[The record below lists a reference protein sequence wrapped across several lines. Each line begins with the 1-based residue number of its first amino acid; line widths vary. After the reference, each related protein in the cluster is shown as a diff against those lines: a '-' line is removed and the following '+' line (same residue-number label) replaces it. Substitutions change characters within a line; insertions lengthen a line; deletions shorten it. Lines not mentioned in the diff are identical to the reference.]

1 MADFFEIT
9 EDNFET
15 EVKKSALP
23 VLLEFGAPWCQPC
36 KRLEPILTQLAAEWQ
51 GKVRL
56 CKVDVDVSPNLAMQY
71 QVMGVP
77 TVILFRQGQVLERV
91 SGLQTRD
98 RLVDKFLPHL

>member
-9 EDNFET
+9 QNNFDV
-15 EVKKSALP
+15 EVKQSSLP

-36 KRLEPILTQLAAEWQ
+36 KRLEPILKQLAVEWQ

-56 CKVDVDVSPNLAMQY
+56 CKVDVDVSPELAMQY

-77 TVILFRQGQVLERV
+77 TVILFRQGQPLERLT
-91 SGLQTRD
+91 GLQTRE